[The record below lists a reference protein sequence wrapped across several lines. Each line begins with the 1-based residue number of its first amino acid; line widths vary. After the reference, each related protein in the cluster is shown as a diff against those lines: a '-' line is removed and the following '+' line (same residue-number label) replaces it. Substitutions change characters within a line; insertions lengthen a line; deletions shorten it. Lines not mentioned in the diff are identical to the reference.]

1 MERKNILIFWFLFT
15 SFLGLILIYIAAI
28 NLQPINIGINQITSE
43 LIGRMVL
50 TSGKISQ
57 KTPNPSG
64 HLFLVISDDKSSIQ
78 VPIFVSL
85 MNDLKKNNVTENDF
99 KVNKQISVNGLV
111 GEYKGQLQIVPR
123 KVSDIKLK

>member
-15 SFLGLILIYIAAI
+15 SFLGLILIYIAAL
-28 NLQPINIGINQITSE
+28 NLQPVKIEVSQITPE
-43 LIGRMVL
+43 LIGRSVS
-50 TSGKISQ
+50 TSGKITQ

-64 HLFLVISDDKSSIQ
+64 HLFLVISDNKTSIQ

-85 MNDLKKNNVTENDF
+85 MNDLKKNNITENDF
-99 KVNKQISVNGLV
+99 KINKIITINGLV
-111 GEYKGQLQIVPR
+111 GEYRGQLQVLPR